1 MLDVF
6 ALYPEDTSSN
16 IRDPGSNLPLSS
28 SLLPGLIT
36 VGYWGGRLAYRALV
50 YQAQNPE
57 FYPQA
62 PQKPH
67 INKGLSSHWEAE
79 AGWSEFKAKEFN
91 DYVKPRLK
99 KSKMCARVVIR

>member
-1 MLDVF
+1 MSLVCTLRIPL
-6 ALYPEDTSSN
+6 ATSGTLVPICLYHQVCFQV
-16 IRDPGSNLPLSS
+16 
-28 SLLPGLIT
+28 LIT

-62 PQKPH
+62 PQKPR
-67 INKGLSSHWEAE
+67 IDKGLSSHWEAE